1 MKKII
6 TVRVDGSMQ
15 FIYDDRLKGLMK
27 HGQASIARVSH
38 VEPGDPTKGQDP
50 LRWFADMA
58 PSGQPVV
65 LGPFAER
72 QQALAAEVEWINSN
86 ILTSPQTT

>member
-15 FIYDDRLKGLMK
+15 FIYDDRLMGLMK
-27 HGQASIARVSH
+27 HGKASIARVSH

-65 LGPFAER
+65 LGPFDER

-86 ILTSPQTT
+86 ILTSPQTA